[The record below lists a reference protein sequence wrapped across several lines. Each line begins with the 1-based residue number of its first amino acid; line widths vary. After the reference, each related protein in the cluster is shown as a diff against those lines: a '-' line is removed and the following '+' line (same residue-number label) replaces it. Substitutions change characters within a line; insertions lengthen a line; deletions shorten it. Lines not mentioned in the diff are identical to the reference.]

1 MPFKSEKQR
10 RYLWKNE
17 PKIAREWT
25 KAYGSKP
32 KGKKKKQKGEKIMDD
47 FTYVDKIRR
56 IIKMRHDDVVAA
68 MVSGGVDNME
78 KYQYM
83 LGQLR
88 TYQYMSQEIS
98 SLLEKKERKDD
109 GTVISIKQPKG
120 GPKV

>member
-1 MPFKSEKQR
+1 MEDIGITQ
-10 RYLWKNE
+10 
-17 PKIAREWT
+17 
-25 KAYGSKP
+25 
-32 KGKKKKQKGEKIMDD
+32 
-47 FTYVDKIRR
+47 KIRR

-98 SLLEKKERKDD
+98 SLLDKKEQKND
-109 GTVISIKQPKG
+109 GTVISIKPQGSPKT
-120 GPKV
+120 